1 MAVNE
6 RPQERRRH
14 VSTWQVLR
22 EPVFVVLK
30 LGADDLGMH
39 DILNLFFRRSS
50 TIHPSVQTEFLLRLP
65 TELLLQIVSY
75 ITNRDDLY
83 SLYATCRTLSLIVR
97 HSLYN
102 CIDTRPPPPP
112 FTGRSIRDDHRP
124 FNAAQHQKIFRTL
137 RSQPHISSLVTEL
150 RVALPKCTKD
160 QFKPARGF
168 WTGPKDRCRAIEKHL
183 ALALVQLVNL
193 EVLDFQCGLCPI
205 RLDSV
210 SRGKK
215 HDYLCKL
222 GAKHLRELR
231 LSCVCR
237 ESRDLAETRTILSAP
252 CLQSITTLSWDIQL
266 SCVQWEVTGDMS
278 QLDQCLLHLHTLS
291 YDTNPLLDRLVTLR
305 RIRHLEASRDEW
317 TPLTA
322 LSSPDVARNLRFL
335 VLYRRGHSSLCYYRQ
350 PNHSAELWMQTCLP
364 NNAQSYSN
372 LRHVGIFDFFGTPG
386 TRILQE
392 MLPLCS
398 LPHLFSIQVHNYFY
412 EDWEEGCGVGKWYP
426 WSENLLTEISI
437 QHTSLRKVYMSVL
450 HRKRYGFIVWSLTN
464 DVWMYGEIE
473 DITREDMMH
482 CIPP

>member
-1 MAVNE
+1 MAALFRNQRTFV
-6 RPQERRRH
+6 PQPATRRH
-14 VSTWQVLR
+14 VQLSL
-22 EPVFVVLK
+22 L
-30 LGADDLGMH
+30 LGDGNTADDAIIVLASALVL
-39 DILNLFFRRSS
+39 DS
-50 TIHPSVQTEFLLRLP
+50 TSVQTEFLLRLP

-168 WTGPKDRCRAIEKHL
+168 WTGPKDWCRAIEKHL

-291 YDTNPLLDRLVTLR
+291 YDANPLLDRLVTLR

-335 VLYRRGHSSLCYYRQ
+335 VLYRRGHSSLCYYQQ

-372 LRHVGIFDFFGTPG
+372 LRHVGIFDFFGTPVRRPRAPDLG
-386 TRILQE
+386 HALI
-392 MLPLCS
+392 C
-398 LPHLFSIQVHNYFY
+398 
-412 EDWEEGCGVGKWYP
+412 
-426 WSENLLTEISI
+426 ENLILTGNENLARNATIMLASALVFDP
-437 QHTSLRKVYMSVL
+437 SA
-450 HRKRYGFIVWSLTN
+450 
-464 DVWMYGEIE
+464 
-473 DITREDMMH
+473 
-482 CIPP
+482 